1 MICLFNH
8 PKNGF
13 RLVRYHIIYFLLKD
27 AALTS
32 AAFSSTNTAILI
44 VYVSLC
50 DPEYTTKQEAKQFD
64 RISQ

>member
-32 AAFSSTNTAILI
+32 AAFSSLSSTNTAILI

-50 DPEYTTKQEAKQFD
+50 DPEHTTK
-64 RISQ
+64 

>member
-50 DPEYTTKQEAKQFD
+50 DPEHTTK
-64 RISQ
+64 